1 MVMKSRI
8 IIAKRI
14 ITIAKSHESNI
25 GLNVYILLLKLVIIK
40 MTLN

>member
-8 IIAKRI
+8 TIAKRI
-14 ITIAKSHESNI
+14 IIIAKSHESNI